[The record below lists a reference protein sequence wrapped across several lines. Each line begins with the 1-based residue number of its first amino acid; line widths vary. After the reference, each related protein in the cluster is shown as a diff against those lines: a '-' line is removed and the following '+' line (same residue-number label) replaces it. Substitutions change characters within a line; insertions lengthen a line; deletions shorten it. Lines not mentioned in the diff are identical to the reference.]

1 MTFSPVK
8 KTALA
13 LMPISVEVFVSDG
26 GVFLA
31 APTGCWLFD
40 APTLL
45 LDRKARVLRVLGV
58 GQGATARLP
67 LAAVTALQ
75 GVSALPVATFALG
88 GVVHAVVKPLQVVD

>member
-1 MTFSPVK
+1 
-8 KTALA
+8 
-13 LMPISVEVFVSDG
+13 MPISVEVFVSDG

-88 GVVHAVVKPLQVVD
+88 GVVHALSLIHI